1 MRPLMGPLFKV
12 GAPKSDFFAVSAVG
26 DCPFHDPFVGFHFKL
41 VIRVILFEGCGIMR
55 PQKDFDAETH
65 RAWQPLSDD
74 TLFCLVSKVK

>member
-41 VIRVILFEGCGIMR
+41 VIRVTLFEGCRDVISQILHR
-55 PQKDFDAETH
+55 PF
-65 RAWQPLSDD
+65 R
-74 TLFCLVSKVK
+74 